1 MSSLL
6 FLSVHNSSSINDVSN
21 QVNNFLLPG
30 SPNFLRLT
38 CSPYFTLRGRSL
50 ADGRGRARGRGL
62 AAFEGENKWRASRP
76 YLDVRMMKTS
86 CGREGI
92 REFTRLALREH
103 INSNQRSNLTP
114 LIDCLFLT
122 FLTRFVKRI
131 HQ

>member
-76 YLDVRMMKTS
+76 SLLGCQNDENIVREG
-86 CGREGI
+86 GRE
-92 REFTRLALREH
+92 LK
-103 INSNQRSNLTP
+103 NL
-114 LIDCLFLT
+114 LDWLCENI
-122 FLTRFVKRI
+122 
-131 HQ
+131 